1 MAFVLTGGFARVSSF
16 FWHFR
21 RSFKFTAA
29 PIANYVRSRCK
40 VCCHHI
46 AINQPLLFR
55 TRFRMTYCRNT
66 DLISSDEDTFDEI
79 WSESD
84 HLIWHQLDE
93 PALAEV
99 VDERGVHELV
109 LKQNRGWLK
118 NRRIIF
124 PTWATVCTINILCCR
139 KCERTWGFKERIWEM
154 P

>member
-66 DLISSDEDTFDEI
+66 DLIWDEDTFDKI

-84 HLIWHQLDE
+84 HLTPTRWAGSGRGSGWARCARTCTETESRLTQEQNNYLSNLGNGLHHQHPLLSQVWKD
-93 PALAEV
+93 L
-99 VDERGVHELV
+99 G
-109 LKQNRGWLK
+109 LKRENLR
-118 NRRIIF
+118 N
-124 PTWATVCTINILCCR
+124 A
-139 KCERTWGFKERIWEM
+139 
-154 P
+154 